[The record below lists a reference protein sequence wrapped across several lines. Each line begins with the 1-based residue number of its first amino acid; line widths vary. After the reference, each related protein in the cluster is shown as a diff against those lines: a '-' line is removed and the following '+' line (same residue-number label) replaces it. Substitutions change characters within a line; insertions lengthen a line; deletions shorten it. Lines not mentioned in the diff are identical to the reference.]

1 MTDTN
6 FTYGGDIV
14 WRPTPDVIAR
24 AHLTRFMAAH
34 GIAGFA
40 DLMTRSTADVA
51 WFTDAVLKYL
61 DIGFQRPYTS
71 VVDLSKGIA
80 WPQWCV
86 GGMTHIAFNCGD
98 SQ

>member
-6 FTYGGDIV
+6 FT
-14 WRPTPDVIAR
+14 TSTK
-24 AHLTRFMAAH
+24 LS
-34 GIAGFA
+34 AGFGG
-40 DLMTRSTADVA
+40 
-51 WFTDAVLKYL
+51 
-61 DIGFQRPYTS
+61 DIGFQRPYTA

-86 GGMTHIAFNCGD
+86 GGMTNIAYNCGD